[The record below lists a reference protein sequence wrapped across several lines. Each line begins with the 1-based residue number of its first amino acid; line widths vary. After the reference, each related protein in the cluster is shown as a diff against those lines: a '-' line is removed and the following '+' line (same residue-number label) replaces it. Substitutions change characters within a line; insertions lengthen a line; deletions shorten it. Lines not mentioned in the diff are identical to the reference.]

1 MECTSDADRKNDVK
15 QTTHFGK
22 EMSSYDLLHVKNVK
36 YSAQKL
42 LNWSTIIYIFLRSIL
57 SFSLQYLA
65 LEL

>member
-42 LNWSTIIYIFLRSIL
+42 LNWSTIIYIF
-57 SFSLQYLA
+57 SFCVVFYYFHYNT
-65 LEL
+65 

>member
-36 YSAQKL
+36 YSAQ
-42 LNWSTIIYIFLRSIL
+42 NF
-57 SFSLQYLA
+57 
-65 LEL
+65 